1 MPRLTESSGARAAN
15 GRPFVHD
22 EPKSPRPRRL
32 ADVVKR
38 QWWVVALVT
47 FLAVGA
53 AIVVTGLQTPKYRAE
68 MKLVVGQAG
77 GDVQP
82 VIGSQSLTQTM
93 TTLLESE
100 VVASSVIR
108 RLGLDMTPEEI
119 DKKLKVVVQPGSS
132 VLEVAYTADTPE
144 KARTIL
150 DEFGRSFTAE
160 VDRKLGVR
168 AGSFGGGS
176 TTPILF
182 ATIFNAAH
190 ADPKAISPQ
199 RASTAMTAGV
209 VGLVVG
215 LVLAFV
221 RERLDDRIRTRDEAE
236 AAFGAP
242 VIASLA
248 GGRGRSTH
256 RAAMVDDAVQTLA
269 LNFELMRNGRSEHG
283 LGSVSLVTST
293 QRGEGAVAVVAS
305 LAIALAQTGSDVIC
319 VDCDPQEADLR
330 SHLDFAG
337 GSAGGGAPAD
347 PSAPDIADGSVD
359 ELLQQLDLTAH
370 TRDGM
375 RAGRLRVLTLEGWQ
389 AALATMAR
397 GDRGAALV
405 QALREQADYVIILGS
420 PLAAGDPSRLALLS
434 DSVVVVARA
443 GQTVRPRAES
453 AGAMLQRLGLN
464 DIGVVLTSARADGA

>member
-53 AIVVTGLQTPKYRAE
+53 AIVVTGVQTPKYRAE

-100 VVASSVIR
+100 VVASSVAR
-108 RLGLDMTPEEI
+108 TLGLDTTPEEL

-144 KARTIL
+144 KARRIL

-190 ADPKAISPQ
+190 ANPKAISPK
-199 RASTAMTAGV
+199 RVSTAMTAGV
-209 VGLVVG
+209 LGLVVG
-215 LVLAFV
+215 FVLAFV

-248 GGRGRSTH
+248 GGRGRSTY
-256 RAAMVDDAVQTLA
+256 RAAAVDDAVQTLA
-269 LNFELMRNGRSEHG
+269 LNFELMRNGGSEHG
-283 LGSVSLVTST
+283 LGGVSLVTST
-293 QRGEGAVAVVAS
+293 QRGEGAGAVVAS

-319 VDCDPQEADLR
+319 VDCDPQEAGLPH
-330 SHLDFAG
+330 HLDLG
-337 GSAGGGAPAD
+337 GEPSGGGEGPAVR
-347 PSAPDIADGSVD
+347 SDGLD
-359 ELLQQLDLTAH
+359 GLLVPVDLTAH
-370 TRDGM
+370 ARDGM
-375 RAGRLRVLTLEGWQ
+375 HAGRLRLLTLEGWQ